1 MPAED
6 VVIKKILQRLK
17 EEQEGCIELLK
28 KPRERTSF
36 GYGQASGIL
45 EGLGRAEQCILE
57 VVGEEEDGT
66 QE

>member
-17 EEQEGCIELLK
+17 EEQEGCIALLK
-28 KPRERTSF
+28 TPREKSAF

-45 EGLGRAEQCILE
+45 EGLSRAEQLLLQ

-66 QE
+66 